1 MLWILYGRA
10 VVSTTKVIGKQQ
22 LERPYQSA
30 LSLFLLQIRN
40 SRQSSITIT
49 ELGPGEIK
57 VLIVVEIYIHMS
69 SKGLIKM

>member
-1 MLWILYGRA
+1 MLWILHGRA
-10 VVSTTKVIGKQQ
+10 AVSTTKVIGKQQ

-57 VLIVVEIYIHMS
+57 VLIVEIYIHMS
-69 SKGLIKM
+69 NKVLIKM

>member
-1 MLWILYGRA
+1 MLWILHGRA

-57 VLIVVEIYIHMS
+57 VLIVEIYIHMS
-69 SKGLIKM
+69 NKVLIKM